1 MFIFHAINNDIV
13 CWFTVKGELQIHR
26 RHLHDH
32 DHNQLSANNNNNNKQ
47 QNKPK

>member
-13 CWFTVKGELQIHR
+13 RCFIVKGELQIHR